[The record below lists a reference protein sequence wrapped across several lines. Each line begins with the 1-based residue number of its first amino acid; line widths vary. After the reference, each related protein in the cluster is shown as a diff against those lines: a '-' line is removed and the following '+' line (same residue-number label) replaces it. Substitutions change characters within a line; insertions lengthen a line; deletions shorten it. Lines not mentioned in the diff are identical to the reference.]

1 MLCKDYH
8 YELKD
13 LQDVAKDLILFAE
26 NTKIWTFTGDLGAGK
41 TTLIKELASLLGSTD
56 IISSPTYTIVN
67 QYLLPNGNIY
77 HIDAYR
83 LEDEEEAFQAGIEEI
98 IDSGHFV
105 WIEWPQ
111 KIENLLPEKILDI
124 QIFVHPENRTLT
136 AVLK

>member
-26 NTKIWTFTGDLGAGK
+26 NRKIWTFTGDLGAGK

>member
-8 YELKD
+8 YKLKD

>member
-8 YELKD
+8 YDLKD

>member
-77 HIDAYR
+77 HIDAFR

>member
-13 LQDVAKDLILFAE
+13 LQDIAKDLILFAD

-41 TTLIKELASLLGSTD
+41 TTLIKELAALLGSTD

-67 QYLLPNGNIY
+67 QYLHPEGNIF

-111 KIENLLPEKILDI
+111 KIDNLLPEQKLDI

>member
-1 MLCKDYH
+1 MQIKEYQYD
-8 YELKD
+8 LKG
-13 LQDVAKDLILFAE
+13 LNEVAKDLIRFAE
-26 NTKIWTFTGDLGAGK
+26 NTKVWTFTGELGAGK
-41 TTLIKELASLLGSTD
+41 TTLIKELATLIGSSDT
-56 IISSPTYTIVN
+56 ISSPTYTLVN
-67 QYLLPNGNIY
+67 QYIHPKGNIF

-111 KIENLLPEKILDI
+111 KIENLLPEKISDI